1 MTSDESRFEIL
12 KRVQNGTL
20 SAEEGSDLIGIL
32 DRGREAA
39 TGQEVIDPVPPLDDT
54 ATQESPRV
62 SGWWK
67 ALWSLILIGGAVL
80 TGFSALWAYRGYE
93 RAGLGWGFWLSWIPF
108 IIGLLWMIF
117 GWMLLDSPWMH
128 LKIRASDEGK
138 PQKINIAIPL
148 PIRLISWGIKTFGH
162 HMPADLKEKGV
173 DEMLVEVENALKRR
187 EPFQIAV
194 DDREDGDQ
202 VFITISR

>member
-39 TGQEVIDPVPPLDDT
+39 TGQEVIDPVLPLDNT

-138 PQKINIAIPL
+138 HQKINIAIPL
-148 PIRLISWGIKTFGH
+148 PIRLLSWGIKTFGH

-173 DEMLVEVENALKRR
+173 DEMLVEVENALKRG

-202 VFITISR
+202 VFITISK